1 MKENAPPGAS
11 LIPASAWALLA
22 GLVAAWLAVVLLAP
36 EEVTLGGGIRI
47 VYVHVALIWAGMAG
61 LLLAGGLGGLALWRS
76 RPRVYRWMT
85 VVAWVGLLLFG
96 AGVGTSLIAEI
107 VNWGGIAWNEPR
119 TAANLNLL
127 AGATIAQVIASWIDR
142 PRPAALLNIAVAAAV
157 VWTTVTTELQLH
169 PADPVGGSGSAAIQL
184 TFYGLFALTA
194 LVGAWLIWAVNRRM
208 CDPTR

>member
-1 MKENAPPGAS
+1 MTDQSSPGPP
-11 LIPASAWALLA
+11 LIPPRAWILLALL
-22 GLVAAWLAVVLLAP
+22 LTAWLVVILLAP
-36 EEVTLGGGIRI
+36 EEATLGEGIRI

-61 LLLAGGLGGLALWRS
+61 LILAGGLGGLALWRS

-96 AGVGTSLIAEI
+96 AGVGTSLIAEV

-127 AGATIAQVIASWIDR
+127 AVATIAQVAASWIDR

-169 PADPVGGSGSAAIQL
+169 PADPVGGSGSVAIRL
-184 TFYGLFALTA
+184 TFYGLFALTV